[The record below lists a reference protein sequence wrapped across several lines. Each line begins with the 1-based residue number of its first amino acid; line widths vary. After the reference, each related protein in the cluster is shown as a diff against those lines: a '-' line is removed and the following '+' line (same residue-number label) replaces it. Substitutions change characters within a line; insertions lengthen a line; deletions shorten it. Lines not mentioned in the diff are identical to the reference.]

1 MKRGAVIALLAGVLA
16 APASATAPRP
26 RLTLVTID
34 PIVVAGA
41 HFRPHGV
48 VEVTIYVNPTVKR
61 KATATRAGTFR
72 LAFSHVALGPCGG
85 SAQVQAVGAHGQVA
99 ALAIPRGS
107 CMTR

>member
-1 MKRGAVIALLAGVLA
+1 MKRGSLIALLAAMLA

-26 RLTLVTID
+26 RLTLVKID

-48 VEVTIYVNPTVKR
+48 VAVTIYLDPKITR
-61 KATATRAGTFR
+61 KATATRTGTFR
-72 LAFSHVALGPCGG
+72 LAFARVALGPCGG
-85 SAQVQAVGAHGQVA
+85 NAQVQAVGARGQVA